1 MFLIPLKLKV
11 LITVVEQAKE
21 LLLMLIT
28 SMELTEISKNLEI
41 ELSSSLIEQRDVI
54 LSLLNL
60 NNLVDIMKN

>member
-21 LLLMLIT
+21 LLLILIT
-28 SMELTEISKNLEI
+28 SMELTEKSKKLEI
-41 ELSSSLIEQRDVI
+41 ELSSSLIELRDVI